1 MNSGE
6 PPASPAPELRV
17 QAAPG
22 GPAAVVEPA
31 AVEPSAPAKVDTRRR
46 RAERL
51 QKMML
56 RLIIEGARQTDAL
69 ERQLAS
75 HPPPELETL
84 LKLHRVLILQLTLN
98 AADHS
103 DRLKVAQELMRPLLQ
118 WAQLE
123 EKRRAREERA
133 RAADQARKLTLEEER
148 RQALENETLN
158 LCEQQLRLF

>member
-1 MNSGE
+1 MN
-6 PPASPAPELRV
+6 PPNPTPAP
-17 QAAPG
+17 P
-22 GPAAVVEPA
+22 PPPA
-31 AVEPSAPAKVDTRRR
+31 AVESLAPAPADTKRR
-46 RAERL
+46 RAARL

-56 RLIIEGARQTDAL
+56 RLITEGARQTDEL

-84 LKLHRVLILQLTLN
+84 LKLHRVLILQLTLK
-98 AADHS
+98 AVDGS
-103 DRLKVAQELMRPLLQ
+103 GRLRVAQELMRPLLQ
-118 WAQLE
+118 WAQIE

-133 RAADQARKLTLEEER
+133 RAADPSRKLTLEEER